1 MLTLQVTEKGHCIEI
16 PGIPAVRSP
25 ANIDITKI
33 DLSLVISVLRKY
45 GIENYKI
52 VSLSETGEKKIFTR
66 RDFVE
71 KNKEDLIFY
80 QRKMDRRIEKMESMI
95 SRLLEKNEVNQVV
108 KVEQI
113 TKSKYI
119 EGETEPKI
127 EELEDIFI
135 PNIDVGGMEV
145 KGETSKT
152 SIKRGKGDVDDSADL
167 LSRIIQQGK

>member
-1 MLTLQVTEKGHCIEI
+1 MLTLQVKEKGHYIEI
-16 PGIPAVRSP
+16 PGIPPVRSP

-33 DLSLVISVLRKY
+33 DLSLVISILRKY
-45 GIENYKI
+45 GIDNYKI

-71 KNKEDLIFY
+71 KNKEDIMFY
-80 QRKMDRRIEKMESMI
+80 QRKMDRRIEKMENMI
-95 SRLLEKNEVNQVV
+95 SRLLEKNEVNRGV
-108 KVEQI
+108 KLEQI

-119 EGETEPKI
+119 EKESEPKI
-127 EELEDIFI
+127 EELEDVFI
-135 PNIDVGGMEV
+135 PNIDVGGMKV